1 MNRGNS
7 VAKGTQRPT
16 LIYPSHWPTPE
27 DLLHFVEEP
36 GFEDDWK
43 SLGLNVADDLTALQL
58 MIMTNP
64 KGSPVVKG
72 TGGLRKMRFAPDRWN
87 VGKSGAARVCY
98 AYFERNWTVL
108 LLMAH
113 EKGAKENLTDTERA
127 AVKHYI
133 HKVETYLKARN
144 H

>member
-72 TGGLRKMRFAPDRWN
+72 TGG
-87 VGKSGAARVCY
+87 G
-98 AYFERNWTVL
+98 
-108 LLMAH
+108 
-113 EKGAKENLTDTERA
+113 
-127 AVKHYI
+127 
-133 HKVETYLKARN
+133 ETLPPQSRDVSQGQEPLK
-144 H
+144 